1 MKKKV
6 CIFCGSRDGTNIEWA
21 SLAQTLGTELARR
34 SWALVYGGSN
44 TGLMGA
50 VARGALEAGGV
61 AIGIMPENL
70 TNEEHVHPNLTEMHF
85 VKSIR
90 ERKDMMTQISDAFV
104 TIPGG
109 IGTMEEFFE
118 LWTAKH
124 VGDHN
129 KPMIL
134 VNWDGYF
141 DPLIAFISNSHQDGF
156 ITKAHLSQIL
166 IVNTIEEALFALE
179 K

>member
-6 CIFCGSRDGTNIEWA
+6 CIFCGSRDGANIEWVNR
-21 SLAQTLGTELARR
+21 AQTLGTELAKRA
-34 SWALVYGGSN
+34 WPLVYGGSN
-44 TGLMGA
+44 SGLMGA
-50 VARGALEAGGV
+50 VARGTLEAGGV

-70 TNEEHVHPNLTEMHF
+70 TNEEQVHPNLTEIHF

-90 ERKDMMTQISDAFV
+90 ERKDMMSEISDAFV

-124 VGDHN
+124 VGYHD
-129 KPMIL
+129 KPVIL

-141 DPLIAFISNSHQDGF
+141 DPLIEFISSSHQDGF
-156 ITKAHLSQIL
+156 ITDSHLKKIV
-166 IVNTIEEALFALE
+166 IVNTIDEIFSALE